1 MKKIVI
7 SALLAVCTGNCF
19 QSCTNLDEDV
29 YSYIQTDD
37 FFKNEQ
43 EMVMNIGRIYDY
55 MKQYTH
61 YFNMWGAL
69 TISADEAICPF
80 REGNLWWDNGVWI
93 DLHSHN
99 FHSHVNNNAW
109 DFIFGGV
116 ALCNQILYMIEE
128 SPVDFASK
136 PNLIAEVKVMR
147 AWFYM
152 NGIDLFGNIPFTDN
166 FKDEGLPPQK
176 DRQFL
181 FPWIEKELKEN
192 VEALPAIPATS
203 NYGRPTQAMA
213 YTVLAKLY
221 INAEEWIGK
230 EMWQETVDV
239 CAKVRKLG
247 MTLESDYFANFKVNN
262 ENSKE
267 NIMVVVYD
275 NVQTSGDWTY
285 NFKLHQETLY
295 TLSQQ
300 TFGIVDFCWDGFCV
314 TESLYNSY
322 DENDVRRKSWLA
334 GPQYDKS
341 GNPLMYRGEPFSYNV
356 SVTSLYDP
364 QNPAKTEDGARCAK
378 YEYED
383 GLQGSMSNDFVIY
396 RYADVLMMEGEA
408 LVRMGKATEAFP
420 LFNEVRR
427 RAGVAEYTASQLTLD
442 EILAERGREFAWEG
456 LRRQDQIRFGT
467 WGKAWDFKEPSED
480 YKKLFPIP
488 YWALL
493 SNPTLQQE
501 PGYTN

>member
-1 MKKIVI
+1 
-7 SALLAVCTGNCF
+7 
-19 QSCTNLDEDV
+19 
-29 YSYIQTDD
+29 
-37 FFKNEQ
+37 
-43 EMVMNIGRIYDY
+43 
-55 MKQYTH
+55 
-61 YFNMWGAL
+61 
-69 TISADEAICPF
+69 
-80 REGNLWWDNGVWI
+80 
-93 DLHSHN
+93 
-99 FHSHVNNNAW
+99 
-109 DFIFGGV
+109 
-116 ALCNQILYMIEE
+116 
-128 SPVDFASK
+128 
-136 PNLIAEVKVMR
+136 
-147 AWFYM
+147 
-152 NGIDLFGNIPFTDN
+152 
-166 FKDEGLPPQK
+166 
-176 DRQFL
+176 
-181 FPWIEKELKEN
+181 
-192 VEALPAIPATS
+192 
-203 NYGRPTQAMA
+203 
-213 YTVLAKLY
+213 
-221 INAEEWIGK
+221 
-230 EMWQETVDV
+230 
-239 CAKVRKLG
+239 
-247 MTLESDYFANFKVNN
+247 
-262 ENSKE
+262 
-267 NIMVVVYD
+267 MVVVYD

-408 LVRMGKATEAFP
+408 LVRMGKATEALP

-456 LRRQDQIRFGT
+456 LRRQDR
-467 WGKAWDFKEPSED
+467 KSVV
-480 YKKLFPIP
+480 
-488 YWALL
+488 
-493 SNPTLQQE
+493 
-501 PGYTN
+501 